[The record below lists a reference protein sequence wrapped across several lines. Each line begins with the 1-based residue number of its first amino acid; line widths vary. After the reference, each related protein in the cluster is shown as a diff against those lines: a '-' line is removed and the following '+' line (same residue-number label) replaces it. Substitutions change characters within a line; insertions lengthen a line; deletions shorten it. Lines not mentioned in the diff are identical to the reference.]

1 MIKYLPNIEGQKEK
15 ICKDPHE
22 MAGPDILEHK
32 KQSRS
37 LERKNIEKNKNRNRR
52 SKEEYNAI
60 AEKVK

>member
-15 ICKDPHE
+15 IYSKDPRE

-37 LERKNIEKNKNRNRR
+37 LERKKIEKIELDTGDLKNNIRQ
-52 SKEEYNAI
+52 
-60 AEKVK
+60 